1 MIENFGS
8 NLARL
13 RKERNLTQ
21 TELSEMLGI
30 TKQTISNIEQSKAY
44 PSFTTLEKISQ
55 ILKAG
60 PIELF
65 GTENEILLYNT
76 PKLLDEV
83 DSYQDKIHNILKLE
97 RALDTINKIDLD
109 NLVNQISYVQNFFST
124 SPRLDET
131 GEPILDNDNQVSYA
145 DSPYSKIPVQDIEKL
160 AMQIKEIK
168 KFKD

>member
-21 TELSEMLGI
+21 TEFSEMLGI

-55 ILKAG
+55 LLKAG
-60 PIELF
+60 PTELF

-97 RALDTINKIDLD
+97 QALEKINKIDLD
-109 NLVNQISYVQNFFST
+109 NLVDQVSYIQNFFSKT
-124 SPRLDET
+124 PRTDET
-131 GEPILDNDNQVSYA
+131 GEPILDNDNQVSFA
-145 DSPYSKIPVQDIEKL
+145 DSPYSKVPVQEIEKL

-168 KFKD
+168 RFKD